1 VADIAQHPAAAPA
14 FGWNKVVGAFHLM
27 QPTETV
33 FLQALPACLF
43 MRVAAPDGDIR
54 RVLLLGLSVIAIY
67 GSVGSLNDYCDYSLD
82 KMAKPAKPLVR
93 GLVSRSYAMKQAWVL
108 GPIGLLLSLALSWQ
122 TACFAAIVLI
132 FGVWYDVWA
141 KRSLFS
147 WVPYAVGIPSLP
159 MWGFAAAGRFE
170 RELLLVYPLGA
181 MLSLGLNV
189 SQTLP
194 DREEDAAFGLKGL
207 VHRLDQR
214 SALWLAWGAFAGGIA
229 GFALAAPVIGNNWKI
244 LGPGLALGT
253 LLLVVMMTD
262 YAFFRSL
269 KRNWYGGAVLSI
281 VVGLAW
287 VASLPFA

>member
-1 VADIAQHPAAAPA
+1 
-14 FGWNKVVGAFHLM
+14 M

-54 RVLLLGLSVIAIY
+54 RVLLLALSVIAVY
-67 GSVGSLNDYCDYSLD
+67 GSVGSLNDYCDYALD
-82 KMAKPAKPLVR
+82 AMAKPAKPLVR
-93 GLVSRSYAMKQAWVL
+93 GLVSGNYALRQAWVL

-122 TACFAAIVLI
+122 TACFAAIVLL

-141 KRSLFS
+141 KRSVFS
-147 WVPYAVGIPSLP
+147 WVPYAVGIPTLP

-170 RELLLVYPLGA
+170 RELLLVYPMGA

-194 DREEDAAFGLKGL
+194 DREDDAAFGLKGL

-214 SALWLAWGAFAGGIA
+214 SALWLGWGSLAGGIA
-229 GFALAAPVIGNNWKI
+229 GFGLAAPLIGNNWKI

-253 LLLVVMMTD
+253 MLLVAMMTD
-262 YAFFRSL
+262 YALFRSL
-269 KRNWYGGAVLSI
+269 KRNWYGSAILSI